1 MRSEDDVIDLNPA
14 HSGPL
19 AEVAQDRNFV
29 GQEVNLEGVGG
40 QTAGLGAVT
49 ARSLYQPRA
58 AAPEEVDHSR
68 IAGGGLLP
76 CGHLHLEIIAM
87 LVMFTVFGPGFVVIV
102 VIV

>member
-49 ARSLYQPRA
+49 ATVCVASRVHVALRLSLL
-58 AAPEEVDHSR
+58 
-68 IAGGGLLP
+68 GGGWVSVSRHTGYCERFV
-76 CGHLHLEIIAM
+76 CGKERCEWVTAYVNTIL
-87 LVMFTVFGPGFVVIV
+87 TQ
-102 VIV
+102 